1 MTAQD
6 VLNRIELIKG
16 VTDDVWLDK
25 VADILVEI
33 GNESLDK
40 SKPTGQHV
48 GYRGVSRLEE
58 WSVKEGHFPFHKK
71 DLITN
76 QWNPDPRVILIGKLI
91 DQIGNVSQE
100 GFAYMQEAYYDVLKK
115 YHGSIRL
122 LESAWQGIGHWQS

>member
-1 MTAQD
+1 MTVQD
-6 VLNRIELIKG
+6 VLNRIHLIKG

-25 VADILVEI
+25 VADILIEI

-40 SKPTGQHV
+40 SKPTGQFV
-48 GYRGVSRLEE
+48 GYRGVSILEE
-58 WSVKEGHFPFHKK
+58 WSVKDGHSPFHKK

-91 DQIGNVSQE
+91 NEIGEVSQE
-100 GFAYMQEAYYDVLKK
+100 GFAYMQEAYYDVMKK

-122 LESAWQGIGHWQS
+122 LEYAWKGIGQWQS